1 MIYPDPPLVTEE
13 SETLET
19 PIVDKSLKTP
29 FWKNIIRDR
38 VIAKLPENSHFELL
52 DDEFTSTPI
61 NAENAKLSNDKKT
74 DNSEI
79 TLLAEEKSSNE
90 IQNIGDFD
98 NTVAY
103 TYEKSETSQ
112 IQPKS
117 DLPAEINQ
125 NIPEIKPKSP
135 IRRRSPRGRVEN
147 HKYKDFV
154 Q

>member
-1 MIYPDPPLVTEE
+1 MFTDAQTYVQTYNLP
-13 SETLET
+13 S
-19 PIVDKSLKTP
+19 DKVRLKKP
-29 FWKNIIRDR
+29 N
-38 VIAKLPENSHFELL
+38 L
-52 DDEFTSTPI
+52 
-61 NAENAKLSNDKKT
+61 KT

-103 TYEKSETSQ
+103 TDEKSETSQ